1 MSRAKGTDRACV
13 VGVWAGT
20 LGGLRFGIWWGI
32 LGLDGL
38 GGLYVQSRRLRESR
52 EMLMP

>member
-1 MSRAKGTDRACV
+1 MAG
-13 VGVWAGT
+13 VG
-20 LGGLRFGIWWGI
+20 

-38 GGLYVQSRRLRESR
+38 DGLYVQSRRLRESR